1 VFILQLAVMK
11 PREHG
16 LHAIRSGS
24 QEFSKLAAGEIDCYR
39 PIILDLG
46 VQPYSA
52 QLLAGD

>member
-16 LHAIRSGS
+16 MHATRSDS
-24 QEFSKLAAGEIDCYR
+24 QEFSELAVGEIDCYR

-46 VQPYSA
+46 VQP
-52 QLLAGD
+52 